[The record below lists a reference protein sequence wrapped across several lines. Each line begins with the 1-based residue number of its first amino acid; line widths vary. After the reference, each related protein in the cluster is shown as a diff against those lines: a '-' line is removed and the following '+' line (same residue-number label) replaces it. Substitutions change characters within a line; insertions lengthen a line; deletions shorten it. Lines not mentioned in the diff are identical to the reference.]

1 VNARSPRIGPLGR
14 ETLSAIGWTFLALTS
29 AAQLSAASRAAQ
41 GVPPPSAAVPTISW
55 TWVTIKPSPGQPR
68 GYVQFERDCVVC
80 HGSGPAKPGTR
91 ALHTK
96 YAGHEP
102 ALLAERRDLAP
113 EYVRSVVRHGVY
125 VMPPFRKTELSD
137 ADLDA
142 IVAYLTRNNP
152 ATH

>member
-1 VNARSPRIGPLGR
+1 VNARSSRIGLPWR
-14 ETLSAIGWTFLALTS
+14 DILSAMRWTLLALTF
-29 AAQLSAASRAAQ
+29 AAQLRAAD
-41 GVPPPSAAVPTISW
+41 GAPSPSVGQPTISW
-55 TWVTIKPSPGQPR
+55 TWSTIRPLPDQPR

-96 YAGHEP
+96 YADKEP
-102 ALLAERRDLAP
+102 ALLAQRRDLAP
-113 EYVRSVVRHGVY
+113 AYVRSVVRHGVY

-137 ADLDA
+137 ADLEA

-152 ATH
+152 ITR